1 MTSAIASGG
10 QCEVPEG
17 VQMLWEAELGA
28 ACQNLLAGGAALS
41 WQVFTIAR
49 LHEVVISHSCSLALQ
64 RAKCFLCVLHLLAW
78 AIHVEAAQVDQFVS

>member
-1 MTSAIASGG
+1 MLAPLTLIGVQEWYVCPMTSAIASGG

-28 ACQNLLAGGAALS
+28 ACQNLLAGGVVLS
-41 WQVFTIAR
+41 WQVFTIAC

-64 RAKCFLCVLHLLAW
+64 
-78 AIHVEAAQVDQFVS
+78 